1 MDHHIDIDVLPDP
14 EFPTYQL
21 MNALYAKLHRALA
34 AENSTRIGVSFP
46 GFSLK
51 APHLGTR
58 LRLHGDVAALS
69 ALMASGWA
77 TGMRDHVTLT
87 PPTQVPETTKHRIV
101 RRIQVKSSPERLR
114 RRLMRRHDLDA
125 QQARQRIPDE
135 VAHMAKQPYVQ
146 LRSTSTGQSFRLF
159 IDHGPAQSH
168 ATAGDFNTYGLSQV
182 ATIPWF

>member
-1 MDHHIDIDVLPDP
+1 MEHHIDIDVRPDP
-14 EFPTYQL
+14 EFSAHQL

-34 AENSTRIGVSFP
+34 AKNSTCIGVSFP

-69 ALMASGWA
+69 ALMASGWVTA
-77 TGMRDHVTLT
+77 MRDHVTLT
-87 PPTQVPETTKHRIV
+87 PLTQVPETAEHRIV

-125 QQARQRIPDE
+125 QQARHYIPDE
-135 VAHMAKQPYVQ
+135 VAQVAKQPYVQ

-159 IDHGPAQSH
+159 IDHGAPQSH
-168 ATAGDFNTYGLSQV
+168 AIAGDFNTYGLSQT
-182 ATIPWF
+182 ATVPWF